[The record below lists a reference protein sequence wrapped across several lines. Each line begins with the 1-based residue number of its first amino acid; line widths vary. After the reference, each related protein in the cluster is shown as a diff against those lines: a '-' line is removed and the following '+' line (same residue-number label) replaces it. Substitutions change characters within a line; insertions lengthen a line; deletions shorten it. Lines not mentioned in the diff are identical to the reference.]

1 MDIEAFLRQNEIDY
15 QKVEHPPVY
24 TCEEAQRLAPPLPG
38 AHTKNLFLRDA
49 KGRRHVLL
57 VVGWDKQVDLKA
69 LAGVLEM
76 SKLGMASAQRL
87 QQHLGVEP
95 GAVTLLALAND
106 TEQRVEVVV
115 DAPLW
120 QAAALQCHP
129 LVNTATLSIAHD
141 GIERFLERTGHP
153 VRVVEIPSRDNASRP
168 NGP

>member
-1 MDIEAFLRQNEIDY
+1 MDIETFLRENGIDY

-24 TCEEAQRLAPPLPG
+24 TCEEAERLAPPMPG

-49 KGRRHVLL
+49 KGRRHVLV
-57 VVGWDKQVDLKA
+57 VVGWEKQVDLKA
-69 LAGVLEM
+69 LANALEM
-76 SKLGMASAQRL
+76 SKLGMASAERL
-87 QQHLGVEP
+87 QKHLGVEP

-106 TEQRVEVVV
+106 PEQRVEVVI

-129 LVNTATLSIAHD
+129 LVNTATVSITHD
-141 GIERFLERTGHP
+141 GIEHFLQVTGHP
-153 VRVVEIPSRDNASRP
+153 VQVIEIPSKQDAAKQ